1 MLLIYFHNESYQ
13 SSSKIKL
20 IKCCCNEA
28 ACSTAAEGAA
38 KVQYPVKITLKS
50 EWKKKMDL
58 SAKEKI
64 NLFIPLQNSREH
76 KNVYI
81 NYITQL
87 ELQHSSITN
96 SLCRCKILL

>member
-28 ACSTAAEGAA
+28 ACSTAADGAA

-58 SAKEKI
+58 SAKEKS
-64 NLFIPLQNSREH
+64 NLLIPGS
-76 KNVYI
+76 
-81 NYITQL
+81 
-87 ELQHSSITN
+87 
-96 SLCRCKILL
+96 KILENTKMYILIV